1 MSKIV
6 IIGAGAM
13 GSAFALPCLD
23 NNHDINIVGTHLE
36 NEFIDNLKKNNNL
49 HLGLNVQIP
58 KEIKLFKFDKFDE
71 LLKSNV
77 DLIVLGISSKGI
89 EWVSDQLSRIYKD
102 SRTPKLLMLTKG
114 LSIHN
119 NHYEL
124 LVDKLER
131 LLTERKITNV
141 NISAVGGPCLAAG
154 LANRVHSSVVIANK
168 DIHVAKQ
175 IADMLNTNYYH
186 TSHSD
191 DLNGV
196 EVSAAIKN
204 IFSMAVGAAKG
215 LCSQNISNEV
225 REKNYLN
232 TASALVKQSIY
243 EMEIFVQHLKG
254 KKETVKGL
262 AGLGDLYVSS
272 GGGRNAKM
280 GSYIGEGLTFSEA
293 KKTKMEKVTV
303 EGADLALEI
312 GSKVNEDFSR
322 RDLPLMLGM
331 INAIINDKKLETRT
345 FDLSTGDFV
354 MFPSSLFHR
363 TTPFSSSKK
372 RVCFAFDL
380 APDELIS

>member
-23 NNHDINIVGTHLE
+23 NNHDINLVGTHLE
-36 NEFIDNLKKNNNL
+36 NDFIDQLKKNNHL
-49 HLGLNVQIP
+49 HPGLNTLLPQ
-58 KEIKLFKFDKFDE
+58 EIKIFKYEKFDE

-89 EWVSDQLSRIYKD
+89 EWVADQLSKLYKD
-102 SRTPKLLMLTKG
+102 NRMPKLLMLTKG

-119 NHYEL
+119 NQYEL

-131 LLTERKITNV
+131 LLTERGIKKV

-154 LANRVHSSVVIANK
+154 LANRVHSSVVIANQ
-168 DIHVAKQ
+168 DIKIAKN

-186 TSHSD
+186 TSYSD

-232 TASALVKQSIY
+232 TASALIKQSIH
-243 EMEIFVQHLKG
+243 EMEIFVDHLKG

-280 GSYIGEGLTFSEA
+280 GSYIGEGLTFSQA
-293 KKTKMEKVTV
+293 KKTKMERVTV
-303 EGADLALEI
+303 EGADLAKEI
-312 GSKVNEDFSR
+312 AIKVNQDF
-322 RDLPLMLGM
+322 DQKTLPLMLGM
-331 INAIINDKKLETRT
+331 INAIVDDKKL
-345 FDLSTGDFV
+345 DLDWESF
-354 MFPSSLFHR
+354 R
-363 TTPFSSSKK
+363 
-372 RVCFAFDL
+372 
-380 APDELIS
+380 

>member
-1 MSKIV
+1 MSKIL

-13 GSAFALPCLD
+13 GSAFAIPCLD
-23 NNHDINIVGTHLE
+23 NNHEINIVGTHLE
-36 NEFIDNLKKNNNL
+36 NDFIDNLKKNDNL
-49 HLGLNVQIP
+49 HPGLNTQIP
-58 KEIKLFKFDKFDE
+58 KEIKFFKFEQFDS
-71 LLKSNV
+71 LSKSKI

-89 EWVSDQLSRIYKD
+89 EWVSGQLIKIFNKEI
-102 SRTPKLLMLTKG
+102 PKILMLTKG

-119 NHYEL
+119 NQYEL

-131 LLTERKITNV
+131 LLVEKGITKT
-141 NISAVGGPCLAAG
+141 NISAVGGPCLATG

-168 DIHVAKQ
+168 DISTAKK

-186 TSHSD
+186 TSFSD

-215 LCSQNISNEV
+215 LCSKNISDEV

-232 TASALVKQSIY
+232 TASALIKQSIF
-243 EMEIFVQHLKG
+243 EMEIFVEHLKG

-280 GSYIGEGLTFSEA
+280 GAYIGEGLTFTEA

-303 EGADLALEI
+303 EGADLAKEI
-312 GSKVNEDFSR
+312 AKKVNEDFNEKQ
-322 RDLPLMLGM
+322 LPLMLSM
-331 INAIINDKKLETRT
+331 INAIVEDKKLNINWE
-345 FDLSTGDFV
+345 
-354 MFPSSLFHR
+354 LFR
-363 TTPFSSSKK
+363 
-372 RVCFAFDL
+372 
-380 APDELIS
+380 

>member
-23 NNHDINIVGTHLE
+23 NNHEINIIGTHLE
-36 NEFIDNLKKNNNL
+36 NEFIDELIKNKNI
-49 HLGLNVQIP
+49 HPGLNTTIP
-58 KEIKLFKFDKFDE
+58 EGIKIFKFEKFE
-71 LLKSNV
+71 NLLKSNV

-89 EWVSDQLSRIYKD
+89 EWVAEQLSKIYKNNKI
-102 SRTPKLLMLTKG
+102 PNLLMLTKG
-114 LSIHN
+114 LSIHEN
-119 NHYEL
+119 NYEL

-131 LLTERKITNV
+131 LLLAKGIKKV

-154 LANRVHSSVVIANK
+154 LANRIHSSVIIANK
-168 DIHVAKQ
+168 DIETAKK
-175 IADMLNTNYYH
+175 IADMLNTSYYH
-186 TSHSD
+186 TSYSN

-196 EVSAAIKN
+196 EVAAAIKN

-215 LCSQNISNEV
+215 LCSKNVTDEV

-232 TASALVKQSIY
+232 TASALIKQSIH
-243 EMEIFVQHLKG
+243 EMEIFVEHLKG

-280 GSYIGEGLTFSEA
+280 GFYIGEGLKFSEA

-303 EGADLALEI
+303 EGADLAVEI
-312 GSKVNEDFSR
+312 AKKVKEDF
-322 RDLPLMLGM
+322 DIKKLPLMIGM
-331 INAIINDKKLETRT
+331 INAIVEDKRLELNWESFR
-345 FDLSTGDFV
+345 
-354 MFPSSLFHR
+354 
-363 TTPFSSSKK
+363 
-372 RVCFAFDL
+372 
-380 APDELIS
+380 

>member
-1 MSKIV
+1 MAKIV

-36 NEFIDNLKKNNNL
+36 NDFIEQLKNNNNL
-49 HLGLNVQIP
+49 HPGLNTEIP
-58 KEIKLFKFDKFDE
+58 KEIKIFKFEKFEE

-89 EWVSDQLSRIYKD
+89 EWVSGELSKLYKD
-102 SRTPKLLMLTKG
+102 TTIPKLLMLTKG
-114 LSIHN
+114 LSIYKN
-119 NHYEL
+119 KFEL
-124 LVDKLER
+124 LVNKLER
-131 LLTERKITNV
+131 LFVDKGIKKAD
-141 NISAVGGPCLAAG
+141 ISAVGGPCLAAG

-168 DIHVAKQ
+168 DIQTAKK

-186 TSHSD
+186 TSYSD

-215 LCSQNISNEV
+215 LCSQNVSNAV

-232 TASALVKQSIY
+232 TASVLIKQSIH
-243 EMEIFVQHLKG
+243 EMEIFVEHLRG

-303 EGADLALEI
+303 EGADLAKEI
-312 GSKVNEDFSR
+312 AKKVNEDF
-322 RDLPLMLGM
+322 DKKKLPLMLGM
-331 INAIINDKKLETRT
+331 INAIVEDKKL
-345 FDLSTGDFV
+345 DLNWE
-354 MFPSSLFHR
+354 LFR
-363 TTPFSSSKK
+363 
-372 RVCFAFDL
+372 
-380 APDELIS
+380 

>member
-36 NEFIDNLKKNNNL
+36 NDFIDELKKNDNL
-49 HLGLNVQIP
+49 HPGLNTEIP
-58 KEIKLFKFDKFDE
+58 SGIKFLKFEEFND
-71 LLKSNV
+71 LMKSNV

-89 EWVSDQLSRIYKD
+89 EWVADQLSRIYKGKKI
-102 SRTPKLLMLTKG
+102 PKILMLTKG
-114 LSIHN
+114 LSIFEN
-119 NHYEL
+119 QYEL

-131 LLTERKITNV
+131 LLGDRGIKKID
-141 NISAVGGPCLAAG
+141 ISAVGGPCLAAG

-168 DIHVAKQ
+168 DIQTAKK

-186 TSHSD
+186 TSHSN

-215 LCSQNISNEV
+215 LCSKNISNEI
-225 REKNYLN
+225 RDKNYLN
-232 TASALVKQSIY
+232 TASALIKQSIH
-243 EMEIFVQHLKG
+243 EMEIFVDHLKG

-280 GSYIGEGLTFSEA
+280 GAYIGEGLTFTEA
-293 KKTKMEKVTV
+293 KKTKMAKVTV
-303 EGADLALEI
+303 EGADLAKEI
-312 GSKVNEDFSR
+312 SKKVNEDF
-322 RDLPLMLGM
+322 DKKKLPLMLGM
-331 INAIINDKKLETRT
+331 INAIVEDKKLEL
-345 FDLSTGDFV
+345 DWE
-354 MFPSSLFHR
+354 LFR
-363 TTPFSSSKK
+363 
-372 RVCFAFDL
+372 
-380 APDELIS
+380 

>member
-36 NEFIDNLKKNNNL
+36 NHFIDDFKKNEFL
-49 HLGLNVQIP
+49 HPGLGSKIP
-58 KEIKLFKFDKFDE
+58 KAINVFRFEKFDE
-71 LLKSNV
+71 LLSSNV

-89 EWVSDQLSRIYKD
+89 DWVADQLSRLFKNKKL
-102 SRTPKLLMLTKG
+102 PKLLMLTKG
-114 LSIHN
+114 LSIYN
-119 NHYEL
+119 NNYEL

-131 LLTERKITNV
+131 LLLEKGIKEI
-141 NISAVGGPCLAAG
+141 NISAVGGPCLATG

-168 DIHVAKQ
+168 DIQVAKK

-186 TSHSD
+186 TSYSD
-191 DLNGV
+191 DINGV

-215 LCSQNISNEV
+215 LCSNNISDEV
-225 REKNYLN
+225 RENNYLN
-232 TASALVKQSIY
+232 TASALIKQSIY
-243 EMEIFVQHLKG
+243 EMEIFVEHLNG

-303 EGADLALEI
+303 EGADLAKEI
-312 GSKVNEDFSR
+312 ASKVKEDF
-322 RDLPLMLGM
+322 DQKKLPLMLGM
-331 INAIINDKKLETRT
+331 INAIVDDKKLILDWESFR
-345 FDLSTGDFV
+345 
-354 MFPSSLFHR
+354 
-363 TTPFSSSKK
+363 
-372 RVCFAFDL
+372 
-380 APDELIS
+380 

>member
-13 GSAFALPCLD
+13 GTAFALPCLD
-23 NNHDINIVGTHLE
+23 NNHDVNIVGTHLE
-36 NEFIDNLKKNNNL
+36 NDFIDRFKKNKNI
-49 HLGLNVQIP
+49 HPGLNTHIPDQI
-58 KEIKLFKFDKFDE
+58 KIFKFENFGD
-71 LLKSNV
+71 LLNSNV

-89 EWVSDQLSRIYKD
+89 EWVADQLSKLFKD
-102 SRTPKLLMLTKG
+102 KNLPNLLMLTKG
-114 LSIHN
+114 LSIYKN
-119 NHYEL
+119 NYEL

-131 LLTERKITNV
+131 LLVNKGVIIT

-154 LANRVHSSVVIANK
+154 LANKVHTSVVIANK
-168 DIHVAKQ
+168 DINTAKK
-175 IADMLNTNYYH
+175 IANMLNTNYYH
-186 TSHSD
+186 TSFSD

-215 LCSQNISNEV
+215 LCSKNISDEV

-232 TASALVKQSIY
+232 TASTLIKQSIF
-243 EMEIFVQHLKG
+243 EMEIFVKHLKG

-280 GSYIGEGLTFSEA
+280 GAYIGEGLKFSEA

-303 EGADLALEI
+303 EGADLAKEI
-312 GSKVNEDFSR
+312 AKKVNEDFNEKQ
-322 RDLPLMLGM
+322 LPLMLGM
-331 INAIINDKKLETRT
+331 INAIVEDKKLE
-345 FDLSTGDFV
+345 LNWE
-354 MFPSSLFHR
+354 
-363 TTPFSSSKK
+363 
-372 RVCFAFDL
+372 AFR
-380 APDELIS
+380 

>member
-1 MSKIV
+1 MSKII

-13 GSAFALPCLD
+13 GSAFSLPCLD
-23 NNHDINIVGTHLE
+23 NNHDVNIIGTHLE
-36 NEFIDNLKKNNNL
+36 NDFIDQLKKNNNL
-49 HLGLNVQIP
+49 HPRLNTKIP
-58 KEIKLFKFDKFDE
+58 KEIQIYKFEEFDR

-89 EWVSDQLSRIYKD
+89 KWVADQLSRLFERSKI
-102 SRTPKLLMLTKG
+102 PKLLMLTKG

-119 NHYEL
+119 NKYEL

-131 LLTERKITNV
+131 LLDDRGTKKV
-141 NISAVGGPCLAAG
+141 DVSAVGGPCLATG

-168 DIHVAKQ
+168 DIKTAKK

-215 LCSQNISNEV
+215 LCSTSISDEV

-232 TASALVKQSIY
+232 TASALIKQSIY
-243 EMEIFVQHLKG
+243 EMEIFVEHLKG

-280 GSYIGEGLTFSEA
+280 GAYIGEGLTFSEA
-293 KKTKMEKVTV
+293 KKHKW
-303 EGADLALEI
+303 
-312 GSKVNEDFSR
+312 
-322 RDLPLMLGM
+322 
-331 INAIINDKKLETRT
+331 KKL
-345 FDLSTGDFV
+345 L
-354 MFPSSLFHR
+354 L
-363 TTPFSSSKK
+363 K
-372 RVCFAFDL
+372 
-380 APDELIS
+380 ELI